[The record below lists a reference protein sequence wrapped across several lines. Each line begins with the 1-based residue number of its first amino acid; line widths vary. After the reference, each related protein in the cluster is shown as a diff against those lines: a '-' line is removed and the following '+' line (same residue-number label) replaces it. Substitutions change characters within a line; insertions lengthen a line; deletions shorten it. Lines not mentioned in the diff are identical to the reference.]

1 MSFPLLERKYRMNII
16 VTNNDGED
24 CAFLNATVKEFTI
37 KFKQGGRSYTATLET
52 DNISKIVLDREEDAE

>member
-1 MSFPLLERKYRMNII
+1 MNII

>member
-1 MSFPLLERKYRMNII
+1 MEII

-24 CAFLNATVKEFTI
+24 CVFLNASVKEFTI

-52 DNISKIVLDREEDAE
+52 DNIQKIVLDRESDTE